1 MLMKFFIPLFFILF
15 LSVDVAFA
23 QSKGKKGKD
32 ATPKHWDSPTR
43 DPDELFKGG
52 EGTNTKT
59 SKKKQS
65 KKLTPV
71 DAAMVRYEQQKKANA
86 KKYAQMEKDS
96 RKPQYSDPSYFG
108 HKKKPKKRP
117 PGKRKFCQECGI
129 TH

>member
-1 MLMKFFIPLFFILF
+1 MKILIPLFIIFF
-15 LSVDVAFA
+15 LSMNEVFA
-23 QSKGKKGKD
+23 QSKGKKNKD

-43 DPDELFKGG
+43 DPDEIFKGS
-52 EGTNTKT
+52 EGTNTKV
-59 SKKKQS
+59 SKKKKS
-65 KKLTPV
+65 NKRSAPA

-86 KKYAQMEKDS
+86 KKYAQMEKDMK
-96 RKPQYSDPSYFG
+96 KPQYSDPSYFG